1 MIGYVPRSVRE
12 RGIFAGGVIMAGS
25 EKNALGRVL
34 MISREAYLAIRGDKG
49 VENLPA
55 LLDGL
60 SAVLS
65 HINDPKKPIAK
76 LLGSLKRDI
85 RSKNGTFYNEVK
97 LYFAKIY
104 PAPDYDFDKAVKHIP
119 AIILGNDRICAA
131 AVSGRRDRV
140 EAMCDAMKSYPGFLF
155 GEFEA
160 LSDKQFYDLVFG
172 FYPKIYD
179 DDFIGEMKGLFE
191 DEGC

>member
-1 MIGYVPRSVRE
+1 
-12 RGIFAGGVIMAGS
+12 MAVS

-34 MISREAYLAIRGDKG
+34 LISREAYSAIRDDKG
-49 VENLPA
+49 VRNPAA

-65 HINDPKKPIAK
+65 HINDTKKPIAK
-76 LLGSLKRDI
+76 LLDSLKRDI
-85 RSKNGTFYNEVK
+85 RSKNKDFFPEVK
-97 LYFAKIY
+97 LFFSKVY

-119 AIILGNDRICAA
+119 AIILGNDKVCAK
-131 AVSGRRDRV
+131 VVEGRRERV

-160 LSDKQFYDLVFG
+160 LSDMQFYDLVFG
-172 FYPKIYD
+172 FYPKIYGE
-179 DDFIGEMKGLFE
+179 DFLGGMKDLFE
-191 DEGC
+191 DEKNDR

>member
-1 MIGYVPRSVRE
+1 MTV
-12 RGIFAGGVIMAGS
+12 S

-34 MISREAYLAIRGDKG
+34 MISREAYKAIPANGA
-49 VENLPA
+49 ENPAA

-65 HINDPKKPIAK
+65 HVNDPKKPIAK
-76 LLGSLKRDI
+76 LLGNLKRDI
-85 RSKNGTFYNEVK
+85 RLKNKNFYGSVQ
-97 LYFAKIY
+97 LYFSKLY
-104 PAPDYDFDKAVKHIP
+104 PAPGFDFDKAVKHIP
-119 AIILGNDRICAA
+119 AFILGNDKICAK
-131 AVSGRRDRV
+131 VVQGQRDRV

-172 FYPKIYD
+172 FYPKIYGE
-179 DDFIGEMKGLFE
+179 DFIGEMKGLFE
-191 DEGC
+191 D

>member
-1 MIGYVPRSVRE
+1 
-12 RGIFAGGVIMAGS
+12 MAFS

-34 MISREAYLAIRGDKG
+34 LISREAYLAIRDDKG

-60 SAVLS
+60 SVVLS
-65 HINDPKKPIAK
+65 HINDPNKPIAK
-76 LLGSLKRDI
+76 LLGSLKRDLK
-85 RSKNGTFYNEVK
+85 SKNRIFYEEVK
-97 LYFAKIY
+97 LCFAKLY
-104 PAPDYDFDKAVKHIP
+104 PAPGYDFDKAVKHIP
-119 AIILGNDRICAA
+119 AFILGNDKICAK
-131 AVSGRRDRV
+131 AVSGQTDRV
-140 EAMCDAMKSYPGFLF
+140 KAMCDAMKSYPSFLF

-179 DDFIGEMKGLFE
+179 EDFIGEMKGLF
-191 DEGC
+191 DS

>member
-1 MIGYVPRSVRE
+1 MSV
-12 RGIFAGGVIMAGS
+12 S

-34 MISREAYLAIRGDKG
+34 LISREAYIAVRDDKG
-49 VENLPA
+49 VDNLPA

-65 HINDPKKPIAK
+65 HVNDPKKPISK

-85 RSKNGTFYNEVK
+85 KSKNKAFYAEVRLFFSK
-97 LYFAKIY
+97 VY
-104 PAPDYDFDKAVKHIP
+104 PAPDFDFDKAVKHIP
-119 AIILGNDRICAA
+119 AIILGNDKICAK
-131 AVSGRRDRV
+131 AVSGQLDQ
-140 EAMCDAMKSYPGFLF
+140 AKSMCDAMKSYPNYLF

-172 FYPKIYD
+172 FYPKIYNE
-179 DDFIGEMKGLFE
+179 DFIGEMKDLF
-191 DEGC
+191 GR

>member
-1 MIGYVPRSVRE
+1 MWV
-12 RGIFAGGVIMAGS
+12 S

-34 MISREAYLAIRGDKG
+34 LVSREAYLAIRDGKG
-49 VENLPA
+49 IDNPPA

-65 HINDPKKPIAK
+65 HINDPKKPISK

-85 RSKNGTFYNEVK
+85 RSKNKSFYNEVR
-97 LYFAKIY
+97 LYFSKVY
-104 PAPDYDFDKAVKHIP
+104 PAPEYDFDKAVKHIP
-119 AIILGNDRICAA
+119 AFILGNDKLSVKI
-131 AVSGRRDRV
+131 VQGQRDRAS
-140 EAMCDAMKSYPGFLF
+140 AMCDALKSYPSFLF

-172 FYPKIYD
+172 FYPKVYD
-179 DDFIGEMKGLFE
+179 EDFIGEMKGLFE
-191 DEGC
+191 SE

>member
-1 MIGYVPRSVRE
+1 
-12 RGIFAGGVIMAGS
+12 MAVS

-34 MISREAYLAIRGDKG
+34 VISREAYLAIRDDKG

-76 LLGSLKRDI
+76 LIGSLKRDI
-85 RSKNGTFYNEVK
+85 RSKNKIFYAQIR
-97 LYFAKIY
+97 LYFSKVY
-104 PAPDYDFDKAVKHIP
+104 PAPEYDFDKAVKHIP
-119 AIILGNDRICAA
+119 AIILGNDKICAK
-131 AVSGRRDRV
+131 AVEHRTDRV
-140 EAMCDAMKSYPGFLF
+140 KAMCDAMKSYPSYLF
-155 GEFEA
+155 GEFES
-160 LSDKQFYDLVFG
+160 LTDKQFYDLVFG

-191 DEGC
+191 E

>member
-1 MIGYVPRSVRE
+1 
-12 RGIFAGGVIMAGS
+12 MAVS

-34 MISREAYLAIRGDKG
+34 LILREAYLAIRDNKG
-49 VENLPA
+49 VGNPAA

-76 LLGSLKRDI
+76 LIGSLKREI
-85 RSKNGTFYNEVK
+85 KSKNKEFYPKVE
-97 LYFAKIY
+97 LYFSKIY

-119 AIILGNDRICAA
+119 AIILGNDKICAKTIE
-131 AVSGRRDRV
+131 GQRGKV
-140 EAMCDAMKSYPGFLF
+140 EAMCDAMKSYPGYLF
-155 GEFEA
+155 GEFSA

-172 FYPKIYD
+172 FYPKIYNE
-179 DDFIGEMKGLFE
+179 DFMGEMKGLFE
-191 DEGC
+191 DESQ

>member
-1 MIGYVPRSVRE
+1 
-12 RGIFAGGVIMAGS
+12 MAVS

-34 MISREAYLAIRGDKG
+34 LISREAYLAIRDDKN
-49 VENLPA
+49 VRNPAA

-76 LLGSLKRDI
+76 LLGNLKRDI
-85 RSKNGTFYNEVK
+85 KSKNKEFYPEVK
-97 LYFAKIY
+97 LFLSKVY

-119 AIILGNDRICAA
+119 AIILGNDKVCAK
-131 AVSGRRDRV
+131 VVEGRRNMV
-140 EAMCDAMKSYPGFLF
+140 ETMCDAMKSYPGYLF
-155 GEFEA
+155 GEFES

-172 FYPKIYD
+172 FYPKIYNE
-179 DDFIGEMKGLFE
+179 DFIGEMKWLFE
-191 DEGC
+191 SDEE

>member
-1 MIGYVPRSVRE
+1 MEWRIFTKGAVSV
-12 RGIFAGGVIMAGS
+12 S

-34 MISREAYLAIRGDKG
+34 LISREAYQAIRGGKD

-65 HINDPKKPIAK
+65 HINDPKKPISK
-76 LLGSLKRDI
+76 LLGRLGRDI
-85 RSKNGTFYNEVK
+85 RSRNKAFYNEVK

-119 AIILGNDRICAA
+119 AFILGNDKICAK
-131 AVSGRRDRV
+131 AVEGQTDRV
-140 EAMCDAMKSYPGFLF
+140 KAMCDAMKSYPGFLF

-172 FYPKIYD
+172 FYPKIYGE
-179 DDFIGEMKGLFE
+179 DFIGEMKGLFE
-191 DEGC
+191 DNEEQ

>member
-1 MIGYVPRSVRE
+1 
-12 RGIFAGGVIMAGS
+12 MAVS

-34 MISREAYLAIRGDKG
+34 LISREAYLAIRDDKG
-49 VENLPA
+49 VRNPAA

-76 LLGSLKRDI
+76 LLGNLKRDI
-85 RSKNGTFYNEVK
+85 KSKNREFYSEVQLFFSK
-97 LYFAKIY
+97 VY

-119 AIILGNDRICAA
+119 AIILGNDKICAK
-131 AVSGRRDRV
+131 AVGGQRGRAQ
-140 EAMCDAMKSYPGFLF
+140 AMCDAMKSYPGYLF

-172 FYPKIYD
+172 FYPKIYNE
-179 DDFIGEMKGLFE
+179 DFIGEMKVLFE
-191 DEGC
+191 NDEE

>member
-1 MIGYVPRSVRE
+1 
-12 RGIFAGGVIMAGS
+12 MAVS

-34 MISREAYLAIRGDKG
+34 LISREAYLAIRDDKG
-49 VENLPA
+49 MENLPA

-65 HINDPKKPIAK
+65 HINDPKKPISK
-76 LLGSLKRDI
+76 LLGRLRCDI
-85 RSKNGTFYNEVK
+85 KSKNRTFYNEVK

-119 AIILGNDRICAA
+119 AFILGNDKICAK
-131 AVSGRRDRV
+131 AVEGQINRV
-140 EAMCDAMKSYPGFLF
+140 KAMCDAMKSYPSFLF
-155 GEFEA
+155 GEFES

-191 DEGC
+191 SENDNH

>member
-1 MIGYVPRSVRE
+1 
-12 RGIFAGGVIMAGS
+12 MAVS

-34 MISREAYLAIRGDKG
+34 LISREAYLAIRDDMG

-76 LLGSLKRDI
+76 LIGSLKRDI
-85 RSKNGTFYNEVK
+85 RSKNKTFYTQIK
-97 LYFAKIY
+97 LYFSKIY
-104 PAPDYDFDKAVKHIP
+104 PAPEYDFDKAVKHIP
-119 AIILGNDRICAA
+119 AIILGNDKICAK
-131 AVSGRRDRV
+131 AVEHRGDRV
-140 EAMCDAMKSYPGFLF
+140 KAMCDAMKSYPSFLF
-155 GEFEA
+155 GEFES

-191 DEGC
+191 E